1 MKNILKIEECGMV
14 ILSLLAYAHLELHW
28 WIFFVFFLSPDI
40 GMFGYLINA
49 RIGAV
54 TYNLSHHK
62 GIAVAFWIVGWI
74 TNVIPIQVAGIILFS
89 HSSFDRALGYGLKY
103 ADSFQHTHLGMI
115 GKNKKEVK

>member
-1 MKNILKIEECGMV
+1 MV
-14 ILSLLAYAHLELHW
+14 MFSLIAYAQLELHW
-28 WIFFVFFLSPDI
+28 WIFFALFLSPDI

-54 TYNLSHHK
+54 TYNLFHHK
-62 GIAVAFWIVGWI
+62 GIAIALWSVGWV
-74 TNVIPIQVAGIILFS
+74 TNVVPIQVAGIILFS

-115 GKNKKEVK
+115 GKNKKRNEIAG